1 MTLEQAI
8 KLVERATPSG
18 KENDHPEQDL
28 TRLISSITPYDYWG
42 GYYNSWGY
50 YHDGQGCRNDV
61 SIKDVAESLVYKIE
75 AVENLLFMI
84 GRE

>member
-18 KENDHPEQDL
+18 KENDHPEKDL
-28 TRLISSITPYDYWG
+28 TRLISSITPYDYSC